1 MVEVIFEKQFT
12 LSKRKHPQ
20 KWGSPFINY
29 CVTLTLNVT
38 LFLVEGGSS
47 FGTTR
52 FFFLTMTDLF
62 GGVVLSLT
70 VDVSFSMAASANT
83 CKFL

>member
-1 MVEVIFEKQFT
+1 MAEVIFEKQFT
-12 LSKRKHPQ
+12 LSKRKHPK

-29 CVTLTLNVT
+29 FVTLTLNLT

-47 FGTTR
+47 FGTTG
-52 FFFLTMTDLF
+52 FFFLAMTGF
-62 GGVVLSLT
+62 FSGVVLSLT
-70 VDVSFSMAASANT
+70 VDVSFSMAASTNT